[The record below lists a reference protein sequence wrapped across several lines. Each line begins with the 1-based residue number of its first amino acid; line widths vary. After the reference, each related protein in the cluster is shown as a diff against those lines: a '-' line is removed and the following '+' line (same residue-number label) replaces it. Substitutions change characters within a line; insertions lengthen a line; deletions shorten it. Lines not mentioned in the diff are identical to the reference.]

1 MVKNYNLC
9 NDQMRRDLIVKIHV
23 QNMSICKAAQE
34 LGIKYPTAKAIN
46 AVYLK
51 QNRIKKKTNYEPRK
65 KPTAARNRLKQLE
78 ESNQLIPGQGY
89 PQNLSIQ
96 NNSYQFNYNFTNEM
110 MKQPQLLT
118 GVQPGPYGSVGNAM
132 HQPPTLHVPGQ
143 PPLNSNSNYNNLGNS
158 NFLPEYVKC
167 KSNPHIWADLI
178 LRGSDGPSN
187 PSTQPCRCLT

>member
-9 NDQMRRDLIVKIHV
+9 NDQMRRDLVVKIHV

-65 KPTAARNRLKQLE
+65 KPTAARNRLKHLE
-78 ESNQLIPGQGY
+78 EPIRYATGHGY

-96 NNSYQFNYNFTNEM
+96 NNVYQYNYNFQNEM
-110 MKQPQLLT
+110 MKQPQHLT
-118 GVQPGPYGSVGNAM
+118 GVQPSSYGSKENAM
-132 HQPPTLHVPGQ
+132 HRPTSSYLPGQ
-143 PPLNSNSNYNNLGNS
+143 LPLNSNSNYNNLGNL
-158 NFLPEYVKC
+158 NPHPEYIKC
-167 KSNPHIWADLI
+167 KSRPHHCADL
-178 LRGSDGPSN
+178 SFHEKWGPTRLPI
-187 PSTQPCRCLT
+187 PSLTDS